1 MQIMANKGRYIKLDT
16 SANPGQGN
24 NMEYWDVTFMS
35 AMESGFDVGAGQ
47 NIEVRYRDTIY
58 I

>member
-1 MQIMANKGRYIKLDT
+1 MANKGRYIKLDT
-16 SANPGQGN
+16 NANPGQGN
-24 NMEYWDVTFMS
+24 NMDYWDVTFMS